1 MTLPASGELSMSQI
15 NAEIGKYG
23 TYANFWLSHGDA
35 RALAGV
41 PSGTISFSNFRGKS
55 SYIAVGGYA
64 YGDQFEDTYFGSS
77 GSQYQR
83 VLRPIAYGSSGYGS
97 YSYWWEYED
106 GYTGNGFTLTD
117 QSWQQPQMKI
127 TVTKFGVNAY
137 TQLKCTVSDG
147 RSSYVIHNI
156 EVWIDVHQAEY

>member
-15 NAEIGKYG
+15 NTEIGKYG
-23 TYANFWLSHGDA
+23 TYGNFWLNHADA
-35 RALAGV
+35 RTLAGV

-55 SYIAVGGYA
+55 SYVAVSAFA
-64 YGDQFEDTYFGSS
+64 YGDQYEEGYYGSQR
-77 GSQYQR
+77 SQYQH
-83 VLRPIAYGSSGYGS
+83 VLRPIAYGTSGYGS

-106 GYTGNGFTLTD
+106 GYFPNGFTLTD

-127 TVTKFGVNAY
+127 TVTKFGANAY

-147 RSSYVIHNI
+147 RSSYVVRNI
-156 EVWIDVHQAEY
+156 EVWINVYQADA